1 MALYILCVLAA
12 ATLLSGGKLALLP
25 RRWRW
30 SLTLPVAVIPF
41 TACGWLLR
49 QNRGQLEQLLGGTP
63 ELETLCAVAVTQELC
78 ALALGWPL
86 IAGRCRFHRLRLATA
101 LAPSLLLIPGVLYAQ
116 FSAFLHLPGRSFP
129 VLTGIVALGGWLL
142 PPLLAEI
149 MTRLRSGREDRL
161 RLVLSLEWLTL
172 LLTVALPAAAQC
184 RGLPAEWEMP
194 DPVTWPVWG
203 IIAAGCIL
211 FAGAHHLWNVW
222 KGNTI

>member
-1 MALYILCVLAA
+1 MTLHILCVLAA

-25 RRWRW
+25 RCWRW
-30 SLTLPVAVIPF
+30 CLTLPAVVIPF
-41 TACGWLLR
+41 TACNWLLR
-49 QNRGQLEQLLGGTP
+49 QNRSQLERLLNGAP
-63 ELETLCAVAVTQELC
+63 ELETLCAIVVTQELC
-78 ALALGWPL
+78 ALALGWAL
-86 IAGRCRFHRLRLATA
+86 IAGRCRFQRLRLTVA
-101 LAPSLLLIPGVLYAQ
+101 LAPSLLLIPGVLYTQ
-116 FSAFLHLPGRSFP
+116 FSAFLYLPGRNFL
-129 VLTGIVALGGWLL
+129 VLTCFAALAGWLL
-142 PPLLAEI
+142 PPLLAEL
-149 MTRLRSGREDRL
+149 MAQLRPGREKRI

-194 DPVTWPVWG
+194 NPVTWPVWG